1 MSSKKIETLCAHAG
15 EDRRRG
21 APFVTPIAQT
31 TMFHLGTAD
40 EAERLFGGQE
50 PGYSYT
56 RFGNPTVDKL
66 AESLAALEGGAAAM
80 VMASGNAA
88 SLAALTMSLRG
99 KDDLIVAP
107 ADSYGGT
114 TEILRIMTSKFGIA
128 HELVAPAEWLAAVER
143 ATVVFAE
150 TPTNPLLRL
159 VDLQATVAAAHK
171 RGARVVIDN
180 TVATPYNQKPL
191 ALGADLVIHSLSKY
205 LNGHSDVIGGAVVS
219 REPFG
224 AEAKSIHK
232 NLGGTV
238 NAIDA
243 WLTLR
248 GLRTFAVRMAVHN
261 ANGLAVAKHLAAHP
275 AVAHV
280 YYPGFDDAALFAK
293 QMHGGGALL
302 SCELRGG
309 MPAAKAFVDKL
320 RVFVHAVS
328 LGGMESL
335 VTLPA
340 ATSHRGMSA
349 EQRRAAGVADGLVR
363 LAVGIEH
370 LDDLIAD
377 LDHALAD

>member
-1 MSSKKIETLCAHAG
+1 MPPKKMETLCAHAG

-21 APFVTPIAQT
+21 EPFVTPIAQT

-40 EAERLFGGQE
+40 DAERLFGGQE

-66 AESLAALEGGAAAM
+66 AESLAALEGGAAAL

-88 SLAALTMSLRG
+88 TLAALTMCLRG
-99 KDDLIVAP
+99 KDDLVVAP

-114 TEILRIMTSKFGIA
+114 TEILRIMTAKFGVP
-128 HELVAPAEWLAAVER
+128 HELVPPADWIAAVER

-159 VDLQATVAAAHK
+159 VDMQATVAAARKH
-171 RGARVVIDN
+171 GARVVIDN

-219 REPFG
+219 PQPFS

-261 ANGLAVAKHLAAHP
+261 ANGLAVAKYLAAHP
-275 AVAHV
+275 AVARV
-280 YYPGFDDAALFAK
+280 YYPGFDDADVYAR
-293 QMHGGGALL
+293 QMTGGGALL

-320 RVFVHAVS
+320 QVFVHAVS

-363 LAVGIEH
+363 LSVGIEH
-370 LDDLIAD
+370 VDDLMVD
-377 LDHALAD
+377 LAQALT